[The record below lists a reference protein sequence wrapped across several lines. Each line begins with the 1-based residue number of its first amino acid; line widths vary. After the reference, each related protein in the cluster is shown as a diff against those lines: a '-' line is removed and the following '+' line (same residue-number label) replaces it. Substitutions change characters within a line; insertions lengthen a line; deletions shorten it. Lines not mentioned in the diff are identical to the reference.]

1 MKDLIAFL
9 KKFQLFMLF
18 AALQIIAIYLY
29 VSNYN
34 TPHVKFITSTNS
46 ISGAIL
52 EKSNELTQFINTP
65 LANRELQEE
74 NQKLRAEI
82 DRLKIIMDTVQF
94 RDTLIG
100 DSTLKYIPAQV
111 IYSTYNKRN
120 NYITLNRG
128 SDDGIK
134 EGMGVFTDKAIVGVV
149 HSVSKS
155 YCLVK
160 SVLSAKIYID
170 VKVEKNGAYGLLNWD
185 GIQPRRGQ
193 IDGIS
198 SDITLEKWSRVVTR
212 GASGVF
218 PEGLYVGKI
227 SSFKR
232 DGAKSMWNIDIWYEE
247 DFRRLTNVYIIKNNK
262 KQEFVKLDE
271 SLTEEERQE

>member
-29 VSNYN
+29 VNNYN
-34 TPHVKFITSTNS
+34 TPQVRFLTSTNAV
-46 ISGAIL
+46 SGAIL
-52 EKSNELTQFINTP
+52 EKSNDLTQFINTP
-65 LANRELQEE
+65 LANKNLQDE
-74 NQKLRAEI
+74 NQELRAEI
-82 DRLKIIMDTVQF
+82 DRLKLLMDTAHF
-94 RDTLIG
+94 KDTLMG
-100 DSTLKYIPAQV
+100 DSILKYIPAQV

-128 SDDGIK
+128 SNDGIE
-134 EGMGVFTDKAIVGVV
+134 EGMGVFTNKAIVGVV
-149 HSVSKS
+149 HTVSKN

-170 VKVEKNGAYGLLNWD
+170 VKVESNGAYGMLNWD
-185 GIQPRRGQ
+185 GLKPRIGQ
-193 IDGIS
+193 IDAVS
-198 SDITLEKWSRVVTR
+198 SDIDLKKWSRIVTR

-227 SSFKR
+227 ASFKR

-247 DFRRLTNVYIIKNNK
+247 DFRRLSNVYIIKNPN
-262 KQEFVKLDE
+262 KQEFVNLNE
-271 SLTEEERQE
+271 TLIEEVQE